1 MSKLPDLWQ
10 DGLAGGWQV
19 VDASQP
25 GPDLTLECD
34 VVIVGSGA
42 GGGMAAELL
51 AQAGLSVVLVEEGG
65 LHSSRDFNL
74 RESEAYPQL
83 YQESANRL
91 TADKGI
97 TILQGRSVGGSTTVN
112 WASCFR
118 TPAET
123 LAWWRSHHQ
132 LTQLEVATLQP
143 WFERVEARLHI
154 SPWETDPNTNN
165 ALLAQGCDK
174 LGIPH
179 ARIRRNVKGCWN
191 LGYCG
196 TGCATNAKQGML
208 VTTIPAALTAGAR
221 LLTRVRVR
229 QVMLNAARSRAE
241 GIVGEALM
249 ADGVHASGR
258 QVRVRAREVVLSAG
272 AIGTPAVLLRS
283 HAPDPWQHLGKRT
296 FLHPVVL
303 SGGLFRQR
311 VEGYN
316 GAPQSVY
323 SDHFLHTQAIDGP
336 LGFKLEVPPVHPLI
350 MAATLPGLAADHQRL
365 MKNLPH
371 WQITLAL
378 MRDGFHP
385 RSVGGTVRLRGDGSP
400 VLDYPFNDTL
410 WEAARRAL
418 LQMAEIQFAAGA
430 RAVMP
435 VHEDARPATS
445 LQQVRADIARLPMQV
460 LRTRVVSAHV
470 MGGAM
475 MSHDERSG
483 VVDQLGRHWQLE
495 NVTVIDGS
503 VFPTSIG
510 ANPQLSV
517 YGMALRAAD
526 ALRSRLRA

>member
-10 DGLAGGWQV
+10 DGLAAGWQV

-25 GPDLTLECD
+25 GADLALACD

-42 GGGMAAELL
+42 GGGMTAELL

-118 TPAET
+118 TPADT
-123 LAWWRSHHQ
+123 LAWWRSHHRLAQ
-132 LTQLEVATLQP
+132 MDDAALQP
-143 WFERVEARLHI
+143 WFERAEARLNI
-154 SPWETDPNTNN
+154 SAWEAAPNANN
-165 ALLAQGCDK
+165 ALLAAGCDK

-208 VTTIPAALTAGAR
+208 VTTIPTALAAGAR

-229 QVMLNAARSRAE
+229 QLLLNPARTHAE
-241 GIVGEALM
+241 GIVGDALQP
-249 ADGVHASGR
+249 DGVHASGR
-258 QVRVRAREVVLSAG
+258 QVRIKARQVVLAAG
-272 AIGTPAVLLRS
+272 AIGTPALLLRS
-283 HAPDPWQHLGKRT
+283 RAPDPWQHLGKRT

-303 SGGLFRQR
+303 SGGLFRQQ
-311 VEGYN
+311 VEGFN

-323 SDHFLHTQAIDGP
+323 SDHFLHTQPIDGP

-365 MKNLPH
+365 MQNLPH

-378 MRDGFHP
+378 LRDGFHP
-385 RSVGGTVRLRGDGSP
+385 DSAGGSVRLRSDGSP
-400 VLDYPFNDTL
+400 VLDYPLNDTL

-435 VHEDARPATS
+435 VHEDAALATT
-445 LQQVRADIARLPMQV
+445 LRQARQTIAALPMQT

-483 VVDQLGRHWQLE
+483 VVDQLGRHWQLD

-517 YGMALRAAD
+517 YALSLRAAD
-526 ALRSRLRA
+526 ALRQRLQA